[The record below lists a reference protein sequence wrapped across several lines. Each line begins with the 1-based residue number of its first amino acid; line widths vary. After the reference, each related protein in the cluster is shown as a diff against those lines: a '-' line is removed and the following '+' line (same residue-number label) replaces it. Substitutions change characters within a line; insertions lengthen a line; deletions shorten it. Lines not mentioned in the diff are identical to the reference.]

1 MDDGENQ
8 VGEVGQIAERSWDG
22 GPDIVYWMPKTGTS
36 ITEEMSEEEELPKP
50 YFEEFYEKNA
60 GKVIYGASQARVAYD
75 QNQN

>member
-1 MDDGENQ
+1 
-8 VGEVGQIAERSWDG
+8 
-22 GPDIVYWMPKTGTS
+22 MPKTGTS

-60 GKVIYGASQARVAYD
+60 GKVIYGASQAHVAYD